1 MTRAARLIAVGVLL
15 LWSATV
21 AAQELVHFP
30 SFEDNGAGLSS
41 TMLNGYLWR
50 GAGEGQH
57 PAVIFLHGCGGLFS
71 RHRLRAIDALI
82 VLLWGSSGAI
92 EPGESDWA
100 RELTRRGYAVLMVD
114 SFAPRGRGAMC
125 SPQASDIE
133 LYRSKRPRDA
143 YGALLFLQAQPFV
156 RPDRIAVM
164 GWSQGGGD
172 LLFAIGTQSVS
183 RPAQLARG
191 DFRAAVAFYPSSCG
205 PRGQSAGWTT
215 EVPLLVLVGAEDVGI
230 PAVPCKALLDD
241 AAGRGAKVEMQI
253 YPDAYH
259 HFDWPNLPRRELP
272 FRTAAGLVRI
282 EGTDPAARQDAFSRV
297 PSFLARFLSN

>member
-1 MTRAARLIAVGVLL
+1 MTRAALLIAVGILL
-15 LWSATV
+15 LWSVAA

-57 PAVIFLHGCGGLFS
+57 PAVIFMHGCGGLF
-71 RHRLRAIDALI
+71 L
-82 VLLWGSSGAI
+82 GSSGAI

-125 SPQASDIE
+125 SPQAFDIE

-191 DFRAAVAFYPSSCG
+191 DFRAAVAFYPTSCG

>member
-1 MTRAARLIAVGVLL
+1 MTRAALLIAVGILL
-15 LWSATV
+15 LWSVAV

-57 PAVIFLHGCGGLFS
+57 PAVIFMHGCGGLF
-71 RHRLRAIDALI
+71 L
-82 VLLWGSSGAI
+82 GSSGAI

-125 SPQASDIE
+125 SPQAFDIE